1 LPAGRRRMDIIE
13 NTPYRTASTPAAIA
27 THSQEAA
34 SITGFLPQNNE
45 L

>member
-1 LPAGRRRMDIIE
+1 MDIIE
-13 NTPYRTASTPAAIA
+13 KTPYRTAKTPAAIA